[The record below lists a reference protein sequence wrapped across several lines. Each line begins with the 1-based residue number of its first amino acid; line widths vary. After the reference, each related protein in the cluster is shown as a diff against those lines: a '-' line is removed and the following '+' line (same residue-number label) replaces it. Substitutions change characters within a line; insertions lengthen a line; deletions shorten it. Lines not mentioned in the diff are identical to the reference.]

1 MTQILVSEELY
12 PQMVFTI
19 LRSMWNVLTCPLSQ
33 IICYDNTWL
42 EAVRNIP
49 YKCSQGLVCWAP
61 SIMFTAENGMKIVSS
76 NKLQG
81 INGQKRKQ
89 PGTVRN
95 GKMVA

>member
-1 MTQILVSEELY
+1 
-12 PQMVFTI
+12 
-19 LRSMWNVLTCPLSQ
+19 
-33 IICYDNTWL
+33 
-42 EAVRNIP
+42 
-49 YKCSQGLVCWAP
+49 
-61 SIMFTAENGMKIVSS
+61 MFTAENGMKIVSS